1 MKKKTNISNS
11 SIESAGIPKDYKQ
24 SIAELIWNGFDAR
37 ATKINIQFN
46 PNEVD
51 YIKSF
56 SISDNGD
63 GIPFETLED
72 SFGSFLDSMKRN
84 SFQRSSFNRGKKG
97 KGRFSFATF
106 SSKATWHTVY
116 KHENKFL
123 EYDIVINK
131 SSKDEYEYFNK
142 VVSKIDCTGT
152 NLILEDLFEVTG
164 YSLTSDEFKNFLA
177 KEFGWFLFLNRDLG
191 YSLEINGQ
199 PIQYDHLIPDSD
211 TITIVIKDEELNEHK
226 FQTTYLRWSVS
237 IGDKFYFYFL
247 DTEKKEVLKKLTS
260 YNNNAIEFHHSVYV
274 ESKFFDQLD
283 NATESQED
291 DNLFNESVNSKVFR
305 KLVQQLNELLFQKQ
319 KDYIRGNAAE
329 LLVLRLETKG
339 LFPKFANNKYDLE
352 RKKDLINV
360 VKELYCVQPK
370 VFKGLK
376 AEQEKT
382 FVGFLNLLLDTDER
396 ENILQIVEG
405 IVKMTPK
412 EREDFSIVL
421 KKSSFSRILNT
432 IKLIES
438 RFKTV
443 ELLKSLVFDLKK
455 FTTERDHIQIAIE
468 ENYWLFGE
476 QYHLASADQHFQQLL
491 CSYLYIIDEQ
501 TKPQQIKAFDW
512 KRRPDIFMCRKNK
525 IPDTLHSE
533 YNIEEN
539 IIIELKRPSVV
550 IGKEQYRQIDDYL
563 DFIVKEDQF
572 NSETRKWKF
581 FAISNKVDDYI
592 KDQYEAF
599 KDKGKKFLVKQSGK
613 YEMYAITW
621 DDLFRTFEIRHSYL
635 LDRLDFD
642 KQAITEELKLKGIT
656 LDSFGSNNVT
666 TQIIGLNNI

>member
-1 MKKKTNISNS
+1 MKKKTIISDKS
-11 SIESAGIPKDYKQ
+11 VDSAGIPKDYKQ
-24 SIAELIWNGFDAR
+24 SIAELIWNGFDAK
-37 ATKINIQFN
+37 ASKIDIQFS
-46 PNEVD
+46 PNEIDNIDKIIV
-51 YIKSF
+51 
-56 SISDNGD
+56 SDD
-63 GIPFETLED
+63 GEGINFVTLDD

-84 SFQRSSFNRGKKG
+84 TFQRSSYNRGKKG
-97 KGRFSFATF
+97 KGRYSFSTFA
-106 SSKATWHTVY
+106 SKATWHTY
-116 KHENKFL
+116 YQNDDRIL
-123 EYDIVINK
+123 EYDIIIHK
-131 SSKDEYEYFNK
+131 SSKDEYEVLNQK
-142 VVSKIDCTGT
+142 VSKCKFTGT
-152 NLILEDLFEVTG
+152 KVILEDLFEVTG
-164 YSLTSDEFKNFLA
+164 YSFSSDEFHDFLA

-191 YSLEINGQ
+191 YSLEINGV
-199 PIQYDHLIPDSD
+199 PIQYKHLIPESD
-211 TITIVIKDEELNEHK
+211 NQNIVIKDEDLNEHI
-226 FQTTYLRWSVS
+226 FEINYLRWSVN
-237 IGDKFYFYFL
+237 IGDKYYFYFL
-247 DTEKKEVLKKLTS
+247 NTEKKEVHKKLTT

-283 NATESQED
+283 TATESHDD

-319 KDYIRGNAAE
+319 KDFIRGNAAE
-329 LLVLRLETKG
+329 QLVLRLETKG
-339 LFPKFANNKYDLE
+339 LFPKFANNKYDFE
-352 RKKDLINV
+352 RKRDLINV

-382 FVGFLNLLLDTDER
+382 FIGFLNLLLDTDER

-405 IVKMTPK
+405 IVNMTTK
-412 EREDFSIVL
+412 EREDFSKVL
-421 KKSSFSRILNT
+421 KKSSFSKILNT
-432 IKLIES
+432 IKLIEN

-476 QYHLASADQHFQQLL
+476 QYHLASADQHFQHLL
-491 CSYLYIIDEQ
+491 SSYLYIIDEK

-512 KRRPDIFMCRKNK
+512 KRRPDIFMCRKNN

-539 IIIELKRPSVV
+539 IIVELKRPTVV

-572 NSETRKWKF
+572 NSETRRWKF
-581 FAISNKVDDYI
+581 FAISNRVDDYI

-599 KDKGKKFLVKQSGK
+599 KDKGKKFLIKQSGK
-613 YEMYAITW
+613 YEMYAMTW
-621 DDLFRTFEIRHSYL
+621 DDLFRTFEIKHSYL
-635 LDRLDFD
+635 LDKLEFD
-642 KQAITEELKLKGIT
+642 KQSIKEELRLKGIT
-656 LDSFGSNNVT
+656 IDGFGSNDVT
-666 TQIIGLNNI
+666 TKIIDINQN